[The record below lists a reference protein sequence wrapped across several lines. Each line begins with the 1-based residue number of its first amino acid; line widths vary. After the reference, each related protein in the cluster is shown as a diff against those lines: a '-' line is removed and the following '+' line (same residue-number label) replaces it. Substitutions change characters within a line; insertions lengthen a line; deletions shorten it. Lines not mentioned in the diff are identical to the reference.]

1 MRSLYR
7 TLSSA
12 DRTGLTTAEPR
23 LLRDIALV
31 CLADGVVGLSFGA
44 VAVAG
49 GLPLWVPIAMSLL
62 VFAGSAQFSAV
73 GILLAGGG
81 PVSAVAT
88 GLLLNTR
95 TAAFGLAIA
104 DALGRSWP
112 ARLVG
117 AHLVTDET
125 AAFALSQRSPEARK
139 AAFWISGVALFA
151 VWNAG
156 VLMGALAGT
165 ALGDPARLGLD
176 AAYPAVLLA
185 LVLPALRKDR
195 AGARAATAGAAVAL
209 ATTPLFP
216 AGIPVLLSLTGLLAP
231 RRGSRKAVAAHPKG
245 PGGRRNGAAAGTG
258 ETDVEALG
266 TERAGADGRGVGVGG
281 SAVTGVRDEGGGGG

>member
-1 MRSLYR
+1 MRSPYR

-12 DRTGLTTAEPR
+12 GRTGLATAEPR

-31 CLADGVVGLSFGA
+31 CLADGVVGMSFGA
-44 VAVAG
+44 IAVAG
-49 GLPLWVPIAMSLL
+49 GLPLWVSVAMSLL
-62 VFAGSAQFSAV
+62 VFAGAAQFSAV

-95 TAAFGLAIA
+95 TAAFGLAVA

-156 VLMGALAGT
+156 VLIGALAGT
-165 ALGDPARLGLD
+165 ALGDPGRLGLD

-185 LVLPALRKDR
+185 LVLPALREDR
-195 AGARAATAGAAVAL
+195 SGARAATAGAAVAL
-209 ATTPLFP
+209 AATPLFP
-216 AGIPVLLSLTGLLAP
+216 AGIPVLLSLTGLLAS
-231 RRGSRKAVAAHPKG
+231 RRRSGKG
-245 PGGRRNGAAAGTG
+245 GTARPEDPGDGRNGAAAGT
-258 ETDVEALG
+258 
-266 TERAGADGRGVGVGG
+266 ERTGAEGG
-281 SAVTGVRDEGGGGG
+281 GPGGGGPAVTGVREEGGG